1 MRPSGPVQLVAQ
13 LRDLQIVDCE
23 GANCGIVDDIDLAGA
38 PGRKLRIKALLVGP
52 GGYAGRLPSWA
63 MGLVRLVAGSGCVHV
78 PWEQVERITSV
89 VRLRCKA
96 SELGLARGEG
106 RARRWLPD
114 IAVLK

>member
-1 MRPSGPVQLVAQ
+1 MNPSGPVQLVAQ

-23 GANCGIVDDIDLAGA
+23 DANCGIIDDIDLAGK
-38 PGRKLRIKALLVGP
+38 PGEALRIRALLVGP
-52 GGYAGRLPSWA
+52 GGYSGRLPGWA
-63 MGLVRLVAGSGCVHV
+63 LALVRLVAGNGCVHV
-78 PWEQVERITSV
+78 PWGQVESIGSV

-96 SELGLARGEG
+96 SEIGLARGEG